1 VSRSISGK
9 DEEWILTNLAFG
21 SASVATAPMN
31 ANEDLISGS
40 VRPAE
45 SILDGFRDAES
56 GEKKPA
62 FFSERGLKSMRTI
75 SYLAGRS
82 RCTVSSPRIGNVEI
96 TKATAD
102 HITALIRPSVKYWG
116 SVTGSLDVLSVHGKK
131 PRVMVYADFG
141 NVVRC
146 DLDEDLFGNRARDL
160 LGKRAT
166 IGGVIHANAIGN
178 VLSIVRDQVFAAPER
193 HNRPVDDFFGKAP
206 DITDGLCVDEYL
218 SLIRGERVEA

>member
-1 VSRSISGK
+1 MSGK

-21 SASVATAPMN
+21 SASVATAPLTG
-31 ANEDLISGS
+31 NENVICGS
-40 VRPAE
+40 VRPIE

-75 SYLAGRS
+75 ARLAERS
-82 RCTVSSPRIGNVEI
+82 RCTVSAPGMGNVEI
-96 TKATAD
+96 TRATAD

-116 SVTGSLDVLSVHGKK
+116 SVTGSLDVLSVHAKK

-160 LGKRAT
+160 LGKRAI

-178 VLSIVRDQVFAAPER
+178 VLTIVGDQVYSAPER
-193 HNRPVDDFFGKAP
+193 HNRPVDDFYGKVP
-206 DITDGLCVDEYL
+206 DITDGLCIDEYL
-218 SLIRGERVEA
+218 SAIRGERVEA